1 MEGMRKMSPFRIQN
15 GRLPC
20 ARKCGNATVS
30 SKRSHYTKKRP
41 NLNTSEHDTESI
53 GMSTWSCS
61 CVSSGCEAWT
71 H

>member
-20 ARKCGNATVS
+20 ARKYGNATAIIQ
-30 SKRSHYTKKRP
+30 KTP